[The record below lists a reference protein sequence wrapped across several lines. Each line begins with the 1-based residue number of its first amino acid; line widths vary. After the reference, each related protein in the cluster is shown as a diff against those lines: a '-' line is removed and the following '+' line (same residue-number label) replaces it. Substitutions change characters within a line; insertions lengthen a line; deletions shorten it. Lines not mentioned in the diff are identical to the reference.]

1 MTKFILVDAHI
12 LFRECLKLMIEND
25 GIGEVIGEACNGQE
39 FTELLHTLKPDL
51 VIMDLRIHELLDIE
65 TLNNSIDKQPKL
77 QLLITALKN
86 EISDISKLKHNAVK
100 GLMYKSSGRD
110 QMEKVISA
118 ITNGQTYFANEISA

>member
-25 GIGEVIGEACNGQE
+25 GIGEVIGEAGNGLE
-39 FTELLHTLKPDL
+39 FTELLLTQHPDV
-51 VIMDLRIHELLDIE
+51 VIMDLRIHELLDLE
-65 TLNNSIDKQPKL
+65 TLNNTIDKQPMM

-110 QMEKVISA
+110 QMEKIIKTIS
-118 ITNGQTYFANEISA
+118 IGQTYFANEFSA